1 MENYTFVLVEKER
14 ALDAQLYI
22 LAAGV
27 IDDIDKLYELAQS
40 KVQQHCDLLMY
51 TYLNAQLVEISLY
64 KPELE
69 DFEVLVDCNKQ
80 ERVM

>member
-51 TYLNAQLVEISLY
+51 IYLNTQLVEISLY

>member
-27 IDDIDKLYELAQS
+27 IDDIGKLYELAQS

-51 TYLNAQLVEISLY
+51 IYLNTQLVEISLY

>member
-51 TYLNAQLVEISLY
+51 IYLNA
-64 KPELE
+64 
-69 DFEVLVDCNKQ
+69 
-80 ERVM
+80 

>member
-1 MENYTFVLVEKER
+1 MENYAFVLVEKER

-51 TYLNAQLVEISLY
+51 IYLNTQLVEISLY